1 MIRESN
7 YSPQRRRRR
16 LWRRERKD
24 KEKKFA
30 VFAFFALQFQKA
42 GIVTRVKGKLAPFW
56 GWGLLGALS
65 ILLLLPGFAAPGAA
79 AVYARAS
86 YQTIP
91 TRTPT
96 PLPTATGQPQ
106 PTPPPGGDN
115 TPAPA
120 PTVAVTPEATATA
133 FELAP
138 TPEGGYWPTAEP
150 CAPPTAQ
157 SVSSLVN
164 VRLGPGQDYEIV
176 TQMVYFEVHPI
187 VGRSAHAPW
196 WQIQLPDGTLGW
208 VANVAV
214 VVHGNS
220 AFAPLVDSPPIA
232 GSTPTPGP
240 LWNPTPNPLCPPVPT
255 ATAAPTD
262 APATVT
268 SAPPTAT
275 TTAAALAAAAATM
288 TPTPTSAPPTA
299 LPSLTTAAVPVV
311 ATATAPPTA
320 IPLVEPDSAGGG
332 SSWLLYGGAVLILA
346 GILTFILRARRG

>member
-1 MIRESN
+1 MIRVKRN
-7 YSPQRRRRR
+7 
-16 LWRRERKD
+16 L
-24 KEKKFA
+24 
-30 VFAFFALQFQKA
+30 AL
-42 GIVTRVKGKLAPFW
+42 LL
-56 GWGLLGALS
+56 GWGLLGAAS
-65 ILLLLPGFAAPGAA
+65 VLLLLPGFAAPGAA
-79 AVYARAS
+79 IVYAHAS

-164 VRLGPGQDYEIV
+164 VRLGPGQDYEVV

-196 WQIQLPDGTLGW
+196 WQIRLPDGTLGW
-208 VANVAV
+208 VADVAV
-214 VVHGNS
+214 VVHGNT

-240 LWNPTPNPLCPPVPT
+240 LWNHTPNPLCPPVPT
-255 ATAAPTD
+255 VTATATG

-275 TTAAALAAAAATM
+275 TTAAPAATM
-288 TPTPTSAPPTA
+288 TSTPTGAPPTA
-299 LPSLTTAAVPVV
+299 LPSLTRTAVPVV
-311 ATATAPPTA
+311 ATATAPATA
-320 IPLVEPDSAGGG
+320 APLGEPGSAGGG